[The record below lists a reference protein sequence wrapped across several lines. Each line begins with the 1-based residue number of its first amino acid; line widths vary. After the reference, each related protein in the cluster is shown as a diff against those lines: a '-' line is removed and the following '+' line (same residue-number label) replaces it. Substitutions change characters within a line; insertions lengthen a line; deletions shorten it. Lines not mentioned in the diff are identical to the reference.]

1 MCSLH
6 PVVGAPTAAAVPV
19 SQLHALVCF
28 SQELFRD
35 DSKTE
40 FVVVTIPSMLA
51 VAETERLVAQ
61 LREQVGAAEGVVVV
75 AVFML
80 HPWRFFRC
88 LPVGTTFVLATSRRR
103 LPTVGASLQ
112 AQEFLYGGK
121 ETEKKKTCLFC
132 ESAVGLSHSL
142 ARHLSCGRW

>member
-19 SQLHALVCF
+19 SQLHALVRF

-61 LREQVGAAEGVVVV
+61 LREQVGAAEGVVV
-75 AVFML
+75 AVVML
-80 HPWRFFRC
+80 HP
-88 LPVGTTFVLATSRRR
+88 
-103 LPTVGASLQ
+103 
-112 AQEFLYGGK
+112 
-121 ETEKKKTCLFC
+121 
-132 ESAVGLSHSL
+132 
-142 ARHLSCGRW
+142 